1 MLDWSITLLRL
12 IQLSSGAILFGVP
25 LFSLYGPREAGTL
38 MPRTIWIALFGMVLA
53 TTVTVVLQTSSLT
66 AIPPEAVPFADITW
80 YLTETRIG
88 SVNGLRLLGLVGYI
102 ILIAT
107 AASSMA
113 RSVIQ
118 TLLGGAI
125 VGSFALTGH
134 GAENPWHAFSDFV
147 HVLMA
152 GGWVGALMSLC
163 GLLFHASR
171 NSQFIPATVK
181 GLNSFSHVGVA
192 VVVLLVA
199 SGVSNALFSFGISN
213 PSALSRSEYGQIL
226 LIKVA
231 LLAGMLVLAAAHRY
245 RLAPSLERSLRT
257 GNASDALRSL
267 RSSVFT
273 ETTIAVVV
281 LGLAASLASTKPP
294 DV

>member
-1 MLDWSITLLRL
+1 MLDLSITLLRL

-66 AIPPEAVPFADITW
+66 GIPLGAALFVDLIW

-88 SVNGLRLLGLVGYI
+88 SINGLKVIGLVGYA

-107 AASSMA
+107 AASSMM
-113 RSVIQ
+113 RSVMQ
-118 TLLGGAI
+118 ALLGGAI
-125 VGSFALTGH
+125 LGSFALTGH
-134 GAENPWHAFSDFV
+134 GAENLSHSFSNFV

-152 GGWVGALMSLC
+152 GVWVGALVSLC

-199 SGVSNALFSFGISN
+199 SGVSNALFSFGISD

-231 LLAGMLVLAAAHRY
+231 LLAGMLVLAAANRY

-267 RSSVFT
+267 RRSVFT

-281 LGLAASLASTKPP
+281 LGLAAHLASTEPP